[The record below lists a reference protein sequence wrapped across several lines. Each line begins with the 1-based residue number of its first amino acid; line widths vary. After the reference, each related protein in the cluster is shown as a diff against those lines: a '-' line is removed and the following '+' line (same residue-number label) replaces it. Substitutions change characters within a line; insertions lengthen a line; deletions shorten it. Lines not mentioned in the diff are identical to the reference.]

1 VRARGQPAGRP
12 PLVVTGP
19 WEIGG
24 LAPARSGHVFQRM
37 QVAETLTGV
46 AEDGT
51 PAPGLAE
58 RWTVSTD
65 GLRWRFELR
74 RGVRFHDGAPL
85 DAQAVVRSR
94 CPRSRRSTRSAR
106 RPTAR
111 SRSA

>member
-1 VRARGQPAGRP
+1 MRARGQPAGRP

-65 GLRWRFELR
+65 GLRWRFE
-74 RGVRFHDGAPL
+74 
-85 DAQAVVRSR
+85 
-94 CPRSRRSTRSAR
+94 
-106 RPTAR
+106 
-111 SRSA
+111 